1 MSLILMTTVFSG
13 FLATRI
19 LLALNL
25 ENVLVRYPVSVIF
38 AYLVFFMS
46 VKLWLK
52 YVAASPKR
60 HHLTDNLADLVDVNA
75 DMPNIGMSS
84 GFQSDTS
91 LVGGGGEFSG
101 GGASGSFGEFDSIA
115 ADSGS
120 EVLSGGLDTG
130 GGIGEVVENVAEG
143 GLSALGEE
151 GGIVAIVIL
160 AVLAFFMTVIV
171 GAGVYLVY
179 EAPFILSEAAFEFV
193 LAASLVRGTKRIDSS
208 DWMGSVLKTTWI
220 PFVITLALAVLAGYL
235 IHVYFPEVTRIS
247 ELFTRN

>member
-1 MSLILMTTVFSG
+1 V
-13 FLATRI
+13 LAPP
-19 LLALNL
+19 
-25 ENVLVRYPVSVIF
+25 EVS
-38 AYLVFFMS
+38 
-46 VKLWLK
+46 
-52 YVAASPKR
+52 
-60 HHLTDNLADLVDVNA
+60 
-75 DMPNIGMSS
+75 
-84 GFQSDTS
+84 
-91 LVGGGGEFSG
+91 
-101 GGASGSFGEFDSIA
+101 GEFDSIA
-115 ADSGS
+115 ADRGS

-208 DWMGSVLKTTWI
+208 DWLGSVLKTTWI

-247 ELFTRN
+247 ELFTRY